1 MFAILRSLWA
11 WGAITVLVLLWLPL
25 LALMRLFDRDPVHY
39 RTGRMFR
46 RLGVAMTL
54 VNPAW
59 RVTVSGFPIPRE
71 RLPFVVVSNHQ
82 SLADIPLI
90 SHLPWEMKWVGKE
103 ELFKIPIIGWM
114 MQLSSDISVNRG
126 DARSGAKTLIRALRV
141 LENRCPVMFF
151 PEGTRSP
158 DGRLGRFT
166 DGAFHLALRARVPVL
181 PLVVEGSHDALPKRS
196 WKFGPPRRIQ
206 ITVLEPV
213 AVENYGVKDVQGL
226 RDHVR
231 AKILKTLAEHR
242 QADVAAV
249 DALATPD
256 APAAGTK

>member
-11 WGAITVLVLLWLPL
+11 WGAISVLVLVWLPL

-103 ELFKIPIIGWM
+103 ELFKIPVIGWM
-114 MQLSSDISVNRG
+114 MHLSSDISVNRG

-141 LENRCPVMFF
+141 LENRCHVLSRGDPLSRRKAGKVHGWSI
-151 PEGTRSP
+151 PSGPSCPRS
-158 DGRLGRFT
+158 G
-166 DGAFHLALRARVPVL
+166 
-181 PLVVEGSHDALPKRS
+181 
-196 WKFGPPRRIQ
+196 
-206 ITVLEPV
+206 
-213 AVENYGVKDVQGL
+213 
-226 RDHVR
+226 
-231 AKILKTLAEHR
+231 
-242 QADVAAV
+242 
-249 DALATPD
+249 
-256 APAAGTK
+256 AAGGGGGVT